1 MPEKTERQTL
11 IFSAAFSGEIQ
22 CLGGN
27 FLNDYLFLMAGM
39 VVSHQTFS
47 IQSFFF
53 FKQFYSDL
61 SFTKLQFYIHKI
73 G

>member
-53 FKQFYSDL
+53 LNNFILTFHLQSYN
-61 SFTKLQFYIHKI
+61 FTFIK
-73 G
+73 